1 MFDVVVIGGGMIGA
15 SAARHLAQ
23 SGLDV
28 GVVAP
33 PEPVDAAVHTGS
45 FGAHYDETRL
55 SRTIW
60 ADPLEAEL
68 MRRAELAKPDI
79 EEFSDRP
86 VYSGPGYLYA
96 AVPDED
102 EGLGDLVAGM
112 PEGHGIEVLGPA
124 ALAERYPEIHFQ
136 EEVVGYLEPGG
147 GCLNPRALVASQ
159 LRAATEAGAHI
170 FTVGASGMTMD
181 PTPTVSL
188 VDGTRIGCR
197 KVLVATGAFTNGI
210 GLLERPLALRMKTET
225 VLLAE
230 IGEHEAERLAGLPP
244 MHYGI
249 HDPVVADIYAAPPT
263 TYPDGSVLLKWGAN
277 TIRDRWVERPD
288 EIAAWYRHGDGD
300 DIVELMRPSMEATY
314 PGIEVT
320 GWRTHRCVVTYT
332 GHGHTYIDAVEPGRL
347 YLAVGGHGRSAKCA
361 DPLGALAASLVA
373 NDAWVDP
380 LPADRFRAMYQ
391 GEVEDWPCRDLM
403 ADRPT

>member
-1 MFDVVVIGGGMIGA
+1 
-15 SAARHLAQ
+15 
-23 SGLDV
+23 
-28 GVVAP
+28 
-33 PEPVDAAVHTGS
+33 
-45 FGAHYDETRL
+45 
-55 SRTIW
+55 
-60 ADPLEAEL
+60 
-68 MRRAELAKPDI
+68 
-79 EEFSDRP
+79 
-86 VYSGPGYLYA
+86 
-96 AVPDED
+96 
-102 EGLGDLVAGM
+102 
-112 PEGHGIEVLGPA
+112 
-124 ALAERYPEIHFQ
+124 
-136 EEVVGYLEPGG
+136 
-147 GCLNPRALVASQ
+147 
-159 LRAATEAGAHI
+159 
-170 FTVGASGMTMD
+170 
-181 PTPTVSL
+181 
-188 VDGTRIGCR
+188 
-197 KVLVATGAFTNGI
+197 
-210 GLLERPLALRMKTET
+210 MKTET